1 MSVSNNNG
9 RALEARLVEIILQ
22 KNSSIQPLGS
32 TLNDQVRDLQHFNA
46 LSQLYQNEFS
56 DFSNRYI
63 QELSIHNIKSIE
75 RLKDTAAKQGDVTDI
90 RLIYKDK
97 TVRNISLKHNHDAC
111 KHQRPAALIKNQLG
125 IQNKALDQQYRQ
137 ELDLICR
144 NFTSLV
150 LPQDKDENG
159 NYLFKLVK
167 ERNPKLIE
175 KLYTDVYQLVK
186 KYLLNHTD
194 PQSVQTYFKFL
205 VGNTDFEKV
214 TLYAN
219 HRKIVIKDFSSIA
232 DATKIIDADIC
243 PRTGYLTVKFDNNFI
258 LNMRIHTA
266 SSKFTLGRSLSLKFD
281 SSVDMDNAPVPQR
294 IITY

>member
-1 MSVSNNNG
+1 MSISNNNG
-9 RALEARLVEIILQ
+9 RALEARLVDIIIQ
-22 KNSSIQPLGS
+22 RNPSIQPLGS
-32 TLNDQVRDLQHFNA
+32 TLNDQTRDLQHFNA
-46 LSQLYQNEFS
+46 LSPLYQKEFS

-63 QELSIHNIKSIE
+63 QELSIHNIQSIE
-75 RLKDTAAKQGDVTDI
+75 RLKDTAAMQGDVTDI
-90 RLIYKDK
+90 RLIYKDN
-97 TVRNISLKHNHDAC
+97 TIRNISLKHNHDAC

-125 IQNKALDQQYRQ
+125 IQNQALDQQYRQ
-137 ELDLICR
+137 ELDLIYR
-144 NFTSLV
+144 NFSSLV

-266 SSKFTLGRSLSLKFD
+266 SSKFALGRSLSLKFD

>member
-1 MSVSNNNG
+1 MSISNNNG
-9 RALEARLVEIILQ
+9 RALEARLVDIIIQ
-22 KNSSIQPLGS
+22 RNPSIQPLGS
-32 TLNDQVRDLQHFNA
+32 TLNDQTRDLQHFNA
-46 LSQLYQNEFS
+46 LSQPYQKEFS

-63 QELSIHNIKSIE
+63 QELSIHNIQSIE
-75 RLKDTAAKQGDVTDI
+75 RLKDTAAMQGDVTDI
-90 RLIYKDK
+90 RLIYKDN
-97 TVRNISLKHNHDAC
+97 TIRNISLKHNHDAC

-125 IQNKALDQQYRQ
+125 IQNQALDQQYRQ
-137 ELDLICR
+137 ELDLIYR
-144 NFTSLV
+144 NFSSLV

-214 TLYAN
+214 TLYAKN
-219 HRKIVIKDFSSIA
+219 REIVIKDFSSVA
-232 DATKIIDADIC
+232 DATKIIDAYIC
-243 PRTGYLTVKFDNNFI
+243 PTTGHLKVKFDNNFI
-258 LNMRIHTA
+258 LDMRIHTA
-266 SSKFTLGRSLSLKFD
+266 SSRFIPGRALSLKFD
-281 SSVDMDNAPVPQR
+281 SRVDMDNAPVSQR

>member
-22 KNSSIQPLGS
+22 ENSSIQPLGS
-32 TLNDQVRDLQHFNA
+32 TLNDQLRDLQHFNA
-46 LSQLYQNEFS
+46 LPQLYQNEFS

-159 NYLFKLVK
+159 NYLFSLVK
-167 ERNPKLIE
+167 NRKPELIE
-175 KLYTDVYQLVK
+175 SLYNSIYRLVR

-194 PQSVQTYFKFL
+194 EQAVKNYFKFL
-205 VGNTDFEKV
+205 VGNTAFEKV
-214 TLYAN
+214 TLYAKD
-219 HRKIVIKDFSSIA
+219 REIVIKDFSSVA
-232 DATKIIDADIC
+232 DATKIIE
-243 PRTGYLTVKFDNNFI
+243 
-258 LNMRIHTA
+258 
-266 SSKFTLGRSLSLKFD
+266 
-281 SSVDMDNAPVPQR
+281 
-294 IITY
+294 